1 VETMTIDDDVEK
13 LISREVVARRLDCS
27 EATVRNMV
35 NSGRFIPPMLIGNM
49 PRWRERDVNEW
60 IAERATAARKIEAT
74 AKKSLV
80 PQTRSRRGD

>member
-49 PRWRERDVNEW
+49 PRWRSRDVNEW
-60 IAERATAARKIEAT
+60 IAERAVAARKIEAT

-80 PQTRSRRGD
+80 PQTRSRRG